1 MNHGPEIDRHAYNA
15 AFYELGLRWCWDED
29 TWRDLTAIG
38 CEESRIKTY
47 VEKHQPHLLKAYDAD
62 FLAGVIRQV
71 KDRCYSNIVGAGMAK
86 PIDWTAFQHAE
97 VGV

>member
-1 MNHGPEIDRHAYNA
+1 MNITLNSERNAYNA

-29 TWRDLTAIG
+29 TWRDLARIG

-47 VEKHQPHLLKAYDAD
+47 LHKHQSHLLTAYDAD
-62 FLAGVIRQV
+62 FLVAAIQEA
-71 KDRCYSNIVGAGMAK
+71 KARCHATMRECGTQS
-86 PIDWTAFQHAE
+86 IDWKAFQSAE